1 MSTKVLGQTGVMLPE
16 LAFGTWQYNGTADT
30 LRRTVEMGGIFLDT
44 AERYR
49 NEPLVGTAI
58 KGIRDRVFIA
68 TKVSAEHFRYNDVL
82 KAAEGSL
89 RALGTDHIDL
99 YQLHWPNDTVPI
111 EENMSAMERLVDA
124 GKVRF
129 IGVSRFPVSLLKKA
143 KGALHKHKIVA
154 HQLSYSLVD
163 RDVEPDVLRYCR
175 ADGIT
180 VLAFSPLGRRPQSVL
195 NSDSRGALDRISKE
209 TGKTK
214 VQIALNWCLCKEQV
228 IPITTA
234 SSIAHVEENWGAVG
248 WRLSP
253 EHVRLLNESISFQ
266 RRGRMEQ
273 AARRLA
279 RRVLR
284 LLGRR

>member
-49 NEPLVGTAI
+49 NESLVGTAI

-68 TKVSAEHFRYNDVL
+68 TKV
-82 KAAEGSL
+82 
-89 RALGTDHIDL
+89 
-99 YQLHWPNDTVPI
+99 
-111 EENMSAMERLVDA
+111 
-124 GKVRF
+124 
-129 IGVSRFPVSLLKKA
+129 
-143 KGALHKHKIVA
+143 
-154 HQLSYSLVD
+154 
-163 RDVEPDVLRYCR
+163 
-175 ADGIT
+175 
-180 VLAFSPLGRRPQSVL
+180 LAFSPLGRGPQSVL
-195 NSDSRGALDRISKE
+195 NSDSRSALDRISKE

-214 VQIALNWCLCKEQV
+214 VQIALNWCSLQGTSH
-228 IPITTA
+228 PITTA
-234 SSIAHVEENWGAVG
+234 SSIEHVEENWGAVG

-266 RRGRMEQ
+266 RRSSMEQ

-284 LLGRR
+284 LVGR